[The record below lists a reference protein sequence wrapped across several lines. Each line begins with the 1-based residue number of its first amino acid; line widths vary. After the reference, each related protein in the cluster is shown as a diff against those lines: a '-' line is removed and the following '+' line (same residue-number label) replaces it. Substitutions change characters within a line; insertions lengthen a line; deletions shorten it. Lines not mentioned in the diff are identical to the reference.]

1 MSGKF
6 WGIKVKKQDIDNG
19 YFPAW
24 RSVCEPLTWTCDA
37 SHFSGSMIGAW
48 AILAPSGRLVTGIER
63 RSAGA
68 PEFRG
73 LIEAIRLVPE
83 GTVGATVETDQLSIA
98 SIMDGGDNTHA
109 VRLSHTAPL
118 WTEMLEL
125 LATRDVTLRWVRGHG
140 RRSNPRMAVVDEAS
154 RKAARMTQEGE
165 PWTWN
170 H

>member
-6 WGIKVKKQDIDNG
+6 WSVKVRQKDVENG

-37 SHFSGSMIGAW
+37 SHFAVSMIGAW
-48 AILAPSGRLVTGIER
+48 AVLAPSGRLVTGIEQ
-63 RSAGA
+63 SSIGA

-73 LIEAIRLVPE
+73 LIEAIKLVPE

-98 SIMDGGDNTHA
+98 AIMDGGDITHA

-118 WTEMLEL
+118 WREMLDL
-125 LATRDVTLRWVRGHG
+125 LDTRDITIRWVHGHG

-154 RKAARMTQEGE
+154 RKAARMAQRNKETE
-165 PWTWN
+165 
-170 H
+170 